1 MSEINARYFILYL
14 VVKLLKKGVKSMTKG
29 KVRWFNA
36 EKGFGFI
43 DRGDGKDIFVHYSQ
57 IQLEG
62 YKTLLEGE
70 DVEFD
75 LLETERGLQ
84 AKNVTKINR

>member
-1 MSEINARYFILYL
+1 MYCFH
-14 VVKLLKKGVKSMTKG
+14 
-29 KVRWFNA
+29 
-36 EKGFGFI
+36 
-43 DRGDGKDIFVHYSQ
+43 IFVHYSQ
-57 IQLEG
+57 IQLDG

-84 AKNVTKINR
+84 AKNVTKISR

>member
-1 MSEINARYFILYL
+1 MQ
-14 VVKLLKKGVKSMTKG
+14 G
-29 KVRWFNA
+29 KVRWFNP

-43 DRGDGKDIFVHYSQ
+43 DRGDGKDIFVHFSQ

-84 AKNVTKINR
+84 AKNVVKVSR

>member
-1 MSEINARYFILYL
+1 
-14 VVKLLKKGVKSMTKG
+14 MTKG
-29 KVRWFNA
+29 KVRWFIA

-57 IQLEG
+57 IQLDG

-84 AKNVTKINR
+84 AKNVTKISR

>member
-1 MSEINARYFILYL
+1 
-14 VVKLLKKGVKSMTKG
+14 MTKG

-57 IQLEG
+57 IQLDG

-84 AKNVTKINR
+84 AKNVVKVKR

>member
-1 MSEINARYFILYL
+1 MIILYYSWL
-14 VVKLLKKGVKSMTKG
+14 VNFKKGVKGMTKG
-29 KVRWFNA
+29 KVRWFNS

-84 AKNVTKINR
+84 AKNVTKVKR